1 MQVEI
6 IMPKM
11 GESIQEGTILHWAKK
26 IGEKVEKDET
36 ILEISTDKVDS
47 EIPSSV
53 SGILM
58 KIVVKEQET
67 VPVGTVIAYI
77 ETDPSKGKLDV
88 QEVMSESIKKD
99 QPEKIDDV
107 QAQEQIPVSDPSSG
121 KRFHRWY
128 SPLVKTI
135 ARKEGVGEAELS
147 QIAGTGSNGRV
158 TKHDILF
165 YLEQREVKEMA
176 VPSKGH
182 TSIRQSNDWELLTKK
197 YQAPR
202 YTVVRMDNLQRKMSE
217 HMVRSVSTSPHVTV
231 VDEVDMTSIVN
242 FRLSILERFEK
253 NHGFKLTLTPFF
265 TIAAIQAL
273 KEFPI
278 ANSSVEGDV
287 IIYKNFINLG
297 IAVAA
302 PNGLIVPVVRNAGEK
317 NFLELARSL
326 TDLAVRARTKKL
338 IPDEIVD
345 GTFSI
350 TNYGVFGNI
359 LGTPIINQPQVA
371 ILGVGAI
378 KQRPVVLAN
387 DTGGDSIGIRSMT
400 YLTLSFD
407 HRVID
412 GAMGGQCISRMKW
425 YLEHCNFDMVNV

>member
-147 QIAGTGSNGRV
+147 QIAGTGSNGRI

-265 TIAAIQAL
+265 ANAAIQAL

-297 IAVAA
+297 IAVAV

-387 DTGGDSIGIRSMT
+387 DTGGDSIGIRSMA

-412 GAMGGQCISRMKW
+412 GAMGGQCISRIKW